1 MRQISFI
8 LLTSI
13 LCISCNTTRIVKIPE
28 INKSAFQYE
37 SIDYQCENGRNLNV
51 QYLNN
56 DINNIAL
63 INLDKNVIIF
73 SNVVAG
79 SGVRYAAQQYI
90 WHTKIDYGILS
101 DEISNTNLVCHQ
113 QKLKTNK

>member
-1 MRQISFI
+1 MCKFI
-8 LLTSI
+8 FIFLTGI

-28 INKSAFQYE
+28 INKSVFQYE
-37 SIDYQCENGRNLNV
+37 SVDYQCENGKSLNV

-63 INLDKNVIIF
+63 INLDNNVIIF
-73 SNVVAG
+73 SNVVSG

-90 WHTKIDYGILS
+90 WHTKIDYGVLS
-101 DEISNTNLVCHQ
+101 NEISNTTVVCHQ
-113 QKLKTNK
+113 KKV